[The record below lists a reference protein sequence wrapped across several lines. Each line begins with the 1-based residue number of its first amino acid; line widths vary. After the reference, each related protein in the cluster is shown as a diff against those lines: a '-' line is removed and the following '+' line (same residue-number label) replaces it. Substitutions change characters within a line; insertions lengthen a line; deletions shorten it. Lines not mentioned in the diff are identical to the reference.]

1 MFGDENIL
9 HKLEN
14 TNLFNEKLK
23 QELIWYFKYLTDKQ
37 KNNLLQA
44 LNTEQLIIKNF
55 LSSLKDKNKIDFI
68 TIKNQII
75 SLKNKDRKLKELNEK
90 LAEENSINNLLSSI

>member
-1 MFGDENIL
+1 MSGDENIL

-14 TNLFNEKLK
+14 TNLFNKKLK
-23 QELIWYFKYLTDKQ
+23 QELIWYFKYLTDIQ
-37 KNNLLQA
+37 KNKLLQA
-44 LNTEQLIIKNF
+44 LNIEQLIIKNF
-55 LSSLKDKNKIDFI
+55 LSSLKEKNKIDFI

-90 LAEENSINNLLSSI
+90 LVEENSINNLLSSI